1 MQWGCRGGVWQ
12 RSSERN
18 LFLIRFFLFHSTYF
32 PFVTILTLFCNSVV
46 IKLLR
51 DNPLLC
57 EKTALTQIASTVL
70 YRVSRKKLMFY
81 MLPVVTAA
89 AVTCWLMYFIAQV
102 VHGPTPCSLSF
113 WRLLLAHVKSAI
125 IYFHMLF
132 STRNFGMVIGLV

>member
-46 IKLLR
+46 IKLRR

-113 WRLLLAHVKSAI
+113 WRLLLANVKSAI
-125 IYFHMLF
+125 NPF
-132 STRNFGMVIGLV
+132 SYAIFS